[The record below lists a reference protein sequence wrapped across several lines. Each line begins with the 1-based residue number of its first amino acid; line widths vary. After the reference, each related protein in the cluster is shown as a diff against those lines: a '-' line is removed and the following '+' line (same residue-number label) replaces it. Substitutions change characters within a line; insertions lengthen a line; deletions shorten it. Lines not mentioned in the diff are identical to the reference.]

1 MWLGS
6 CMVMWPW
13 ICETETRNAF
23 PYSDGT
29 HTRWKDCPCFACL
42 FIRMFMVF
50 WRQSTLYKVV
60 NQAANSVNSD
70 LPAFSSVQATSLW
83 RVLYHRRAKSLF
95 RKLRNEGAKVRSVI
109 LTLPIYSCLL
119 INRRFLTTSPRV
131 ESVIKAVSNKQYH
144 RTKWL
149 HKSCC

>member
-83 RVLYHRRAKSLF
+83 SFIPQKGKIALQKTQERGSESPLCDTYSPYLQLFTNKS
-95 RKLRNEGAKVRSVI
+95 S
-109 LTLPIYSCLL
+109 
-119 INRRFLTTSPRV
+119 FLDNFSTCGV
-131 ESVIKAVSNKQYH
+131 CH
-144 RTKWL
+144 
-149 HKSCC
+149 